1 MKCDEF
7 KNKISLFFEGKL
19 DEEELADF
27 SDHSASCDKCEKMFM
42 DEYEVHNTL
51 EKVMAML
58 PKKSPSFKEML
69 NQIGG
74 LISKGLRGEELQK
87 KTDKIFDSFR
97 EKVVGEISPENIELY
112 VKSLILEAKSYQDQ
126 GNIIEAIKC
135 YEEALE
141 LKPGDEKIK
150 NLILETKKS
159 VFEVIVGGEKQTPE
173 WEGNQAY
180 ISISKPCKVKFIRDN
195 KILSEKIYNIE
206 NFRGSRLAAKSHGE
220 TTPSKKQLE
229 VIYSD
234 KDITI
239 QLEKGSTEG
248 KFIITLS
255 MNE

>member
-1 MKCDEF
+1 MNNDLLRTMIFSMNEDDCSISYDVISEALHTLDNAGENDLEEF
-7 KNKISLFFEGKL
+7 KRNFIRNKLTKKEQGFMEWHLRRCKPCLDDVLFIAKLYKTFAFADNLSNSLNRK
-19 DEEELADF
+19 AQ
-27 SDHSASCDKCEKMFM
+27 SH
-42 DEYEVHNTL
+42 
-51 EKVMAML
+51 
-58 PKKSPSFKEML
+58 
-69 NQIGG
+69 
-74 LISKGLRGEELQK
+74 
-87 KTDKIFDSFR
+87 
-97 EKVVGEISPENIELY
+97 IE
-112 VKSLILEAKSYQDQ
+112 A
-126 GNIIEAIKC
+126 GNITEAIKC

-180 ISISKPCKVKFIRDN
+180 IPISKPSKVKFIRDN
-195 KILSEKIYNIE
+195 KILSEKIYKIE

-255 MNE
+255 INE